1 MKVTVKLFG
10 TLGKDFTG
18 VDTLKGMAVN
28 IPDDARVKDLLA
40 HLDISKNRGYVV
52 SMNNT
57 IAKSTDILFNG
68 ATIQIFQSLAG
79 G

>member
-1 MKVTVKLFG
+1 
-10 TLGKDFTG
+10 
-18 VDTLKGMAVN
+18 MAVN
-28 IPDDARVKDLLA
+28 IPDDARVKNLLA
-40 HLDISKNRGYVV
+40 HLDIPKNRGYVV
-52 SMNNT
+52 SMDNT